1 MSGSESIHSESPSE
15 RARAAAQLLQ
25 HPEAIQTRELIR
37 ALQEETVPRVR
48 RLLIEVLEARQQRSL
63 RSASSFAESVD
74 VAGVD
79 GAQRREAPDI
89 AALIRHELLPA
100 VGWIR
105 LAADDEISGF
115 PTSKT
120 NEAVKRLQRRIDG
133 LTAVIRSESA
143 VTPSVLTLPNAIFD
157 CWPDPSSAPVIE
169 PPIGGDSIDITTDE
183 GLFVLMFSNILQ
195 NAIDA
200 SLDDAG
206 GPHVTITWGYTDQSY
221 WVRITNPFRGDRFTL
236 DEVVDLGRSS
246 KTAHQGHG
254 LDLVRRIAQR
264 LDLSISLDGVNGVAS
279 FVVTGRIND

>member
-1 MSGSESIHSESPSE
+1 MSGRESIHSSSPSE
-15 RARAAAQLLQ
+15 RASAAAWLVQ
-25 HPEAIQTRELIR
+25 HPDAIQTRELVR

-63 RSASSFAESVD
+63 RSANPSAEP
-74 VAGVD
+74 VASAGS
-79 GAQRREAPDI
+79 GGSQRREAPDI

-105 LAADDEISGF
+105 LAADEEIPNFSA
-115 PTSKT
+115 SNT

-133 LTAVIRSESA
+133 LTAVIRSES
-143 VTPSVLTLPNAIFD
+143 VTLSVLTIPDAILD
-157 CWPDPSSAPVIE
+157 CWPDPSNAPTIE
-169 PPIGGDSIDITTDE
+169 PQLGSASIDITTDD
-183 GLFVLMFSNILQ
+183 GLFALLFSNILQ

-200 SLDDAG
+200 SEDAAG
-206 GPHVTITWGYTDQSY
+206 RPEVTMTWGNTDQSY
-221 WVRITNPFRGDRFTL
+221 WVRVTNPFRGDRFTL

-254 LDLVRRIAQR
+254 LALVRRIAER
-264 LDLSISLDGVNGVAS
+264 LDLSISLEGVNGIAS